1 MKMRPE
7 QFTMW
12 LRGVMDGYGEGVA
25 LPAEVAAKVYAQ
37 LSEVVSG
44 QVADRLADAWREQEY
59 ALGKG
64 MQWPQPAQVVPYG
77 VSPNSYQTTDTI
89 SGGYAAATTT
99 PIDAALQI
107 EQLKSATALEIARM
121 QYENKA

>member
-44 QVADRLADAWREQEY
+44 QVADRLADAWREEEY
-59 ALGKG
+59 KLGREWPKPGPSPALA
-64 MQWPQPAQVVPYG
+64 PVPVLYG
-77 VSPNSYQTTDTI
+77 SGAMGGGYTGTITTDNTI
-89 SGGYAAATTT
+89 
-99 PIDAALQI
+99 ALQI
-107 EQLKSATALEIARM
+107 EQMKSATALEIAKM